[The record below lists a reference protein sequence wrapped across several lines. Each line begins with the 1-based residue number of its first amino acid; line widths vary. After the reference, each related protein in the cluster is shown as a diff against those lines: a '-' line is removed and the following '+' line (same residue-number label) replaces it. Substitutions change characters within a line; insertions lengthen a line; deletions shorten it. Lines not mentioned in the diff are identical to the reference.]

1 MPKPSK
7 FTDEQKYE
15 IAMELI
21 AGKLSPRGGLPE
33 VGISSTYAYKLKDR
47 AFEILRGGIGRPA
60 GKPPAEVETLRK
72 RIADLEQ
79 LAGDQALVIRAFKKR
94 AGPGRGDGDAS
105 GNETPIRRLAH
116 AAEEPVSSVG
126 RWVKPSPAASP
137 SPRPCPVSG
146 THPCV
151 GKSRRCAT
159 RNGTSATATG
169 VSGRCCAVDMG
180 SW

>member
-21 AGKLSPRGGLPE
+21 AGKLSHAE
-33 VGISSTYAYKLKDR
+33 VCRKWGISSTYAYKLKDR

-79 LAGDQALVIRAFKKR
+79 LAGDQALVIRAFKKK
-94 AGPGRGDGDAS
+94 S
-105 GNETPIRRLAH
+105 G
-116 AAEEPVSSVG
+116 
-126 RWVKPSPAASP
+126 
-137 SPRPCPVSG
+137 SG
-146 THPCV
+146 T
-151 GKSRRCAT
+151 
-159 RNGTSATATG
+159 
-169 VSGRCCAVDMG
+169 
-180 SW
+180 W